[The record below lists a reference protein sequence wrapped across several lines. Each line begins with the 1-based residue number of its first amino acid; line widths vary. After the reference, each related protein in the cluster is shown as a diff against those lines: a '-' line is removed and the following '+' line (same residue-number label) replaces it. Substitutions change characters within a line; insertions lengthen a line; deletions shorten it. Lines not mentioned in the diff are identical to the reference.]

1 MKFSKRASRVL
12 IGYLVMAAGHLPLYA
27 GDSARELYK
36 QGQAAESRG
45 NYDEAFSAYQKA
57 LANRPHD
64 LHYKTSVERIRALV
78 SMGHVHRGEQLLQ
91 QGNITGA
98 VAEFLRAAVIDPSNA
113 AAQQAIAN
121 LQTQQA
127 PLVEGTDIP
136 PLTDEQKK
144 RARMAGP
151 IELQPVS
158 NDSITLHMVEDV
170 KVVYQAIGKAA
181 GLNVLFDADYN
192 SKRIPIDLTSVT
204 LSEALRIV
212 GVISGTFWKPV
223 TPNTIFVAQN
233 TRTKHTDLDPLSIQT
248 FYLSNA
254 SQQNDA
260 NEVVVA
266 LRNLLDPSIKVYLV
280 PSQNAIVMRATPD
293 QLLLAGQVIDD
304 LDKAKPEILI
314 DIEILQVDR
323 DKLRKIGLS
332 LPGSVGLQPQ
342 TTSTATDAK
351 LNLNDLAHL
360 TAKNFAVTVGAA
372 TVDMLLSDSDTQV
385 LQNPR
390 VRATDG
396 QKATLKIGSRIP
408 IATGSFSAG
417 AAAATAS
424 PLVQTQFT
432 YIDIGVNVDLQPT
445 VQANDAVSIKL
456 KAEVSSQSGTVTIS
470 GVSEPIISQQSI
482 EQSISLKAGE
492 TSILGGL
499 LEEDDNHTV
508 AGTPG
513 LGELPVL
520 KYFFSSRQH
529 ETKHEEIV
537 FLITPRLVRLR
548 QINTQNTRQIDT
560 GTGASIELR
569 EMQPSATGAAS
580 KVTAKPSEH

>member
-1 MKFSKRASRVL
+1 
-12 IGYLVMAAGHLPLYA
+12 MAAGQLPLYA

-57 LANRPHD
+57 SANRPHD
-64 LHYKTSVERIRALV
+64 LSYKTSVERIRALV
-78 SMGHVHRGEQLLQ
+78 SMRHVHRGDQLLQ

-98 VAEFLRAAVIDPSNA
+98 VAEFLRAAVINPSNA

-121 LQTQQA
+121 LQIQQA

-136 PLTDEQKK
+136 SLTDDQKK

-192 SKRIPIDLTSVT
+192 PKRIPIDLTSVT

-233 TRTKHTDLDPLSIQT
+233 THTKHTDLDPLSIQT

-332 LPGSVGLQPQ
+332 LPGSVSLQPQ
-342 TTSTATDAK
+342 TTSMATDAK

-432 YIDIGVNVDLQPT
+432 YIDIGVNIDLQPT

-482 EQSISLKAGE
+482 EQFISLKAGE
-492 TSILGGL
+492 TSVLGGL

-529 ETKHEEIV
+529 EMKHQEIV

-580 KVTAKPSEH
+580 KVTTKSSEH